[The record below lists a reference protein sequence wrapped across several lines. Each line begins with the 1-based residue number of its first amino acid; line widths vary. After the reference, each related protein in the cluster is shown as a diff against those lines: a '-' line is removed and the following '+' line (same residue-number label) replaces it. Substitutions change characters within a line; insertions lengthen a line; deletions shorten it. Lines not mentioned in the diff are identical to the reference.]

1 MPSSK
6 NVRRN
11 IPTSPKREGNHE
23 KTLKMEGVMTKNV
36 AIFQS
41 VPPSQVDQQ
50 FLIPMKARSHPNS
63 TQKVKSTACF
73 SDFFFFVSQIKLFL
87 KLPFLIFTPISPF

>member
-23 KTLKMEGVMTKNV
+23 KTLKMEGVMTKDV

-63 TQKVKSTACF
+63 TQKVKSTVCF
-73 SDFFFFVSQIKLFL
+73 SDFFFVSQIKLFL